1 MKLYVIFNKYYG
13 ACVPLGFTTSEETA
27 KEEKAEC
34 KDYWIEEYNISN
46 TDNNYY
52 EFPDWSM

>member
-1 MKLYVIFNKYYG
+1 MKLYVIFNEYYG
-13 ACVPLGFTTSEETA
+13 AKVPLGFTTSEETA
-27 KEEKAEC
+27 EKEKKEC
-34 KDYWIEEYNISN
+34 NDYWIEEFNISN